1 MRWEVEFTAVFG
13 AWWDSLDEEE
23 QESVDASVQ
32 LLIELGPALPYPH
45 SSDVKGARHGNMREL
60 RVQHLEGI
68 GEEKEKIMTKTG
80 ARPYSELRAKMSP
93 ESRARAQRRA
103 KKMLAEM
110 PLYELRHAHEMSQK
124 HLAEIL
130 GINQASVSKLE
141 RRADMYIS
149 TLRSFIEA
157 MGGQL
162 EIKAVFPDGAVS
174 IRQIK
179 ELKKESAIAKKPR
192 LAS

>member
-1 MRWEVEFTAVFG
+1 
-13 AWWDSLDEEE
+13 
-23 QESVDASVQ
+23 
-32 LLIELGPALPYPH
+32 
-45 SSDVKGARHGNMREL
+45 
-60 RVQHLEGI
+60 
-68 GEEKEKIMTKTG
+68 MTKIG

-110 PLYELRHAHEMSQK
+110 PLHELRHAHEMSQK

-162 EIKAVFPDGAVS
+162 EIKAVFPDGAVC

-179 ELKKESAIAKKPR
+179 ELKKEPAVVKKTR